1 MTPHP
6 TLSGLPNRTPQPGTE
21 TRAVWPDRAARFYAM
36 SLDRSDYGA
45 AIAGALG
52 REVPASLLDIG
63 AGAGHPVA
71 PWLPAEAR
79 WTALEPNR
87 YLRARLGRL
96 HRSGRRGLRP
106 MAARWEALPDLG
118 LAPHDWAFA
127 ANIGATLTAPRA
139 LLGRMRALAR
149 RRVVWVVPAQQGP
162 RRWCLAGALPAT
174 LHGEDETPALR
185 QVLAALGP
193 EAPHDIRL
201 APWTFRAHFTGLDAA
216 LAHCAAQLALPPGA
230 AARDTLAETL
240 AATAEPLP
248 CGGVALAAPKLSAL
262 LIWNL

>member
-1 MTPHP
+1 M
-6 TLSGLPNRTPQPGTE
+6 SQPI
-21 TRAVWPDRAARFYAM
+21 WPDRAARFYAE

-45 AIAGALG
+45 AIAGTLRG
-52 REVPASLLDIG
+52 EVPGSLLDIG
-63 AGAGHPVA
+63 AGAGHPVT
-71 PWLPAEAR
+71 PWLPSDAG

-96 HRSGRRGLRP
+96 RRGGRPGLRP
-106 MAARWEALPDLG
+106 LAARWEALSGLG

-127 ANIGATLTAPRA
+127 ANIGGTLTAPRD

-162 RRWCLAGALPAT
+162 RRWCLAGALPAA

-185 QVLAALGP
+185 LVLAALGP
-193 EAPHDIRL
+193 EAPQEIRL
-201 APWTFRAHFTGLDAA
+201 APWIFRAHFPGLDAA
-216 LAHCAAQLALPPGA
+216 VAHCAAQLALPPGGA
-230 AARDTLAETL
+230 AHDKL
-240 AATAEPLP
+240 AATLSATVAPLP